1 MAISHGGFLYFEE
14 LSLVELR
21 IEKTENYS
29 TKR

>member
-21 IEKTENYS
+21 INRKL
-29 TKR
+29 